1 MTGLTVTPVTGKPG
15 RQAFLKV
22 PHLVFAD
29 DPAWI
34 APLTL
39 ERAQHISEKH
49 NPFFQHAGAQL
60 FVAWR
65 GGKPVGRIS
74 AQIDNLRNERH
85 KDDTGMFG
93 FLDAVDDPA
102 VFKALLETAENWLA
116 ERGMT
121 RMIGPFSFSIN
132 EETGLLVDG
141 FEHPPAVM
149 MGHARRWYGPHVEAA
164 GYAGVKDVLAYSFD
178 NSKELPRGLA
188 GMLRKVQQTGDLK
201 VRPLSKKN
209 LAHDLAILIDIFNDA
224 WSENWGFTPFSQ
236 AEIDKLGSDLKLLVD
251 EGFIAFAEY
260 QGEPAAMAVTL
271 PDINQAAHD
280 LNGRLFP
287 FGIFKLLTRLKLKA
301 PRAVRMPLMGV
312 RRKYHGTPVGSALAI
327 AVIDNIRRY
336 HVARGTTRAELSWI
350 LEDNLPM
357 RRMIE
362 AVGGVPYKTYR
373 IYERRFAP
381 PAPGSQQA

>member
-1 MTGLTVTPVTGKPG
+1 
-15 RQAFLKV
+15 
-22 PHLVFAD
+22 VFAD

-65 GGKPVGRIS
+65 GGEPVGRIS

-121 RMIGPFSFSIN
+121 RVIGPFSFSIN

-280 LNGRLFP
+280 LNGHLFP

-362 AVGGVPYKTYR
+362 AMGGVPYKTYR

-381 PAPGSQQA
+381 PAHGSQPA